1 LLSKEY
7 QKYREVKMKYESR
20 LFLRHS
26 DYCDFLKNSD
36 IEIISVNMVKPE
48 IGYSILLTFLN
59 SEKCSEDSP

>member
-1 LLSKEY
+1 
-7 QKYREVKMKYESR
+7 MKYESR